1 MLPSIGTRDYT
12 LGTTGFEDGAVRR
25 ASQEAVMAPGQTGP
39 EREARQGQQGWT
51 RRARRED
58 TELRDIS
65 KGRAARKGA
74 QVVVEH
80 ERE

>member
-1 MLPSIGTRDYT
+1 MGTAA
-12 LGTTGFEDGAVRR
+12 FKDGAVRR

-39 EREARQGQQGWT
+39 EPEARQGQQGWT
-51 RRARRED
+51 RRAGRED

-65 KGRAARKGA
+65 KGRATRKGA